1 MRRGGGVPTAEDK
14 LYRKVLA
21 SALLDMAKSGSNRDR
36 LTAEAFFFEPDACCN
51 DHPRADRWCWWLNL
65 DPDFVRDIARQIA
78 DHKIDVA
85 QRVEEYRSQGGRG
98 DAADLLPLNLGFG
111 RS

>member
-1 MRRGGGVPTAEDK
+1 VPTSEGR

-36 LTAEAFFFEPDACCN
+36 LTAEAFFFEPDAGCDN
-51 DHPRADRWCWWLNL
+51 HPRADCWCWWLGL
-65 DPDFVRDIARQIA
+65 DPDFVREIARKIA
-78 DHKIDVA
+78 DHKIDVVR
-85 QRVEEYRSQGGRG
+85 RVEEYRSQGGRG
-98 DAADLLPLNLGFG
+98 DAAGVLHFKLGFG